1 MSARGTTDFVVGS
14 MLDTWRT
21 LVRANGAQT
30 FERPGV
36 YAFATPDVP
45 QRSLF
50 NSAGYTDADALLT
63 AHDELTAWYAGLGVA
78 WTVWV
83 PEADAAVRER
93 LEAGGHELDA
103 APRAM
108 FMDLVDATQPDMS
121 GIDWA
126 EGDIRA
132 SNSINDRAYGLPDGT
147 WGRFNNEDTTTMR
160 AYVARAD
167 GEPAA
172 TIATIDHGADC
183 EIWSVATL
191 PQARGRG
198 LATALMRQG
207 LWDAREGGCETST
220 LQATAP
226 GRPIYERLGYE
237 DLGALQMWEFR
248 PPELAGDVDRRP
260 HA

>member
-1 MSARGTTDFVVGS
+1 MSS
-14 MLDTWRT
+14 MLDTWRA
-21 LVRANGAQT
+21 LVRSNGAET
-30 FERPGV
+30 FGRPGV

-50 NSAGYTDADALLT
+50 NSAGYTDPRALLA
-63 AHDELTAWYAGLGVA
+63 AHEELAEWYAGFGCA

-83 PEADAAVRER
+83 PEGDASVREA
-93 LEAGGHELDA
+93 LEAAGHELDA

-108 FMDLVDATQPDMS
+108 FLDLGDTERPDMT
-121 GIDWA
+121 GIDWD
-126 EGDIRA
+126 EGDLRA

-147 WGRFNNEDTTTMR
+147 WGRFNNENSNAMR
-160 AYVARAD
+160 AYVARID
-167 GEPAA
+167 GQAVA
-172 TIATIDHGADC
+172 TIVTLDHGADC

-191 PQARGRG
+191 PEARGRG

-220 LQATAP
+220 LQATAA
-226 GRPIYERLGYE
+226 GRPIYERLGYV

-248 PPELAGDVDRRP
+248 PPELAGDADRRP
-260 HA
+260 LA